1 MLKWTKKRSQTMSG
15 SATSGGGQVTIP
27 PSGVGG
33 KKAMATNGRGH
44 PPLTYNNEPADDEN
58 MNEVVEE
65 NVDLNVLMPDGR
77 TKQVTVEPNTPMM
90 DLLVNLAASS
100 RLNPTKHTL
109 CVLSP
114 DRKKMVDYKAHQTV
128 GSLTTTENRTV
139 FLQIVPKKTEEEK
152 KKSKSAQPFE
162 MTYRFTINLPHGQKK
177 VVRMSPKTALSEIHQ
192 TICQE
197 RHFDPACYSFQLPQ
211 YPDQPLGLHLT
222 LKDLDLKSNE
232 LDFVNQV
239 VDGGKSNQGMPRS
252 SDPHTSY
259 MPDAG
264 EKKSKRSF
272 LSFLGKKDKKFKLS
286 DVAMDINPG
295 AAGGNQ
301 PVMRQKGTQ
310 QARPKTMIETSST
323 AQEFIGMD
331 INLKKGNTKMDIV
344 KENVAPLQ
352 SAAKAKGKKR
362 PAPPP
367 PEDKK
372 SETVQVEITVESKS
386 PHRDSPGRI
395 EEISETKLSTWAN
408 KLHSRNSS
416 DSSGYHELTLSGA
429 DSSPDNIKIDGD
441 KFKGS
446 FDSTS
451 IDSGEHLNGD
461 SAIRDMSPP
470 RRRVQ
475 NKSPLPVS
483 VSTARKSTESD
494 AQEEA
499 GKKKKRAPLPPGS
512 SSKVLS
518 TSEKSLPTKPKSFDS
533 SIHSSP
539 TSKRTKPSAKKD
551 EEDALN
557 SMEDVTAEFDS
568 IIAEDEGMIMME
580 DASIRSEDMDTER
593 VRSLRPCSF
602 FAPPPP
608 TEPPPPDS
616 EPVNYNVAI
625 SKWDRKDVGVGD
637 DSTSFGPDSVKSSPS
652 SNVLKEEMPDFC
664 EKISKLSS
672 DDDSCEKISKLSSD
686 DDSCE
691 KISKLSSDD
700 DLSNSPKMSRHEQS
714 DKAPDSASETSSV
727 HEDNGSEEIKLLEI
741 EKVEKVENKEYEAQA
756 EQEVSE
762 ITYNFMIDTT
772 PLEFQNDEPVDLY
785 EFQGKEDKGVYTLSA
800 SNDLGSPRRIPD
812 LETSKEHGSTSITMR
827 KISWSDDGSSTREV
841 EVKEQEYSVPVPKV
855 ELKREKEEFIISLE
869 DLNNIDFTGPK
880 KKKAQVPVRKI
891 EEPHEDLATSSKV
904 TCPCDQV
911 DGTISKN
918 TVTPMYPDPDSYE
931 NEENHEHNS
940 DADAED
946 DTVRNRCSELSF
958 TPNSEGEMEHMLE
971 EKSISQ
977 IALPAVRRIM
987 DRQSS
992 KDKTSQNPS
1001 EPFHEQK
1008 LYSSSVKLV
1017 MSQSTKEITSEPKID
1032 RSEIQSEPLAE
1043 GDGMDTH
1050 QLINT
1055 QHQLLKQQFEMWQAQ
1070 LLNNQKL
1077 LSSLESDDQSQ
1088 QLQQLQLQM
1097 QIQQNMM
1104 LELQENM
1111 KALTL
1116 QQQALPQTPSPNQS
1130 LRNSNLTQLIT
1141 ASSAILN
1148 PEPAS
1153 LAPAIPKDPPAAPI
1167 PPPLPFAHAYQK
1179 DTQFTKAP
1187 DSKDTKP
1194 KRPKRY
1200 EPELDPREKLMISIR
1215 SFPGRNNLKKV
1226 PVQKTKWTTSI
1237 Q

>member
-1 MLKWTKKRSQTMSG
+1 MDWAECIVCCRKGSQTVMSG
-15 SATSGGGQVTIP
+15 SATSGGGQVKIP

-65 NVDLNVLMPDGR
+65 NVDLNVLMPDGA
-77 TKQVTVEPNTPMM
+77 TKLVTVDPNTPMM

-100 RLNPTKHTL
+100 RLNPSKHTL
-109 CVLSP
+109 CVLSL

-128 GSLTTTENRTV
+128 GSLTTPENRTV
-139 FLQIVPKKTEEEK
+139 FLKIVAKITEEEK

-177 VVRMSPKTALSEIHQ
+177 VVRMSPKTPLSEIHQ

-197 RHFDPACYSFQLPQ
+197 RHFDPACYTFQLPQ
-211 YPDQPLGLHLT
+211 HPDQRLGLHLT
-222 LKDLDLKSNE
+222 LRDLDLKSNE
-232 LDFVNQV
+232 LDFVSLATL
-239 VDGGKSNQGMPRS
+239 DGGKSTQGMPQS
-252 SDPHTSY
+252 SAPHTSY

-264 EKKSKRSF
+264 EKKSKRGF
-272 LSFLGKKDKKFKLS
+272 LSFLSKKDKKFKLP

-295 AAGGNQ
+295 PAGGSQ

-310 QARPKTMIETSST
+310 QARPKTMIETSSSSK
-323 AQEFIGMD
+323 EFGRMD
-331 INLKKGNTKMDIV
+331 INLKGSTKMDIV

-352 SAAKAKGKKR
+352 SVTKATVKKR

-367 PEDKK
+367 PQDKK
-372 SETVQVEITVESKS
+372 AVAVPETVKVEITVESKI
-386 PHRDSPGRI
+386 PHKDSPRRI
-395 EEISETKLSTWAN
+395 EEISETKLPTWAN

-446 FDSTS
+446 FDSAS

-461 SAIRDMSPP
+461 SALKDMSPP
-470 RRRVQ
+470 RRRVYVQ
-475 NKSPLPVS
+475 NKSPLPAS

-494 AQEEA
+494 DLEEA

-539 TSKRTKPSAKKD
+539 TSQRTNVSAKKD
-551 EEDALN
+551 EDEDDVHD
-557 SMEDVTAEFDS
+557 SMEDVTAEFDN

-580 DASIRSEDMDTER
+580 DTSIRSEDMDTER

-608 TEPPPPDS
+608 TEPPPLDS
-616 EPVNYNVAI
+616 EPVDYTFAI

-637 DSTSFGPDSVKSSPS
+637 DSTSLGPESAKSSPS
-652 SNVLKEEMPDFC
+652 SNVLKEEMPEFRD
-664 EKISKLSS
+664 KISKLSS
-672 DDDSCEKISKLSSD
+672 DDDVL
-686 DDSCE
+686 
-691 KISKLSSDD
+691 
-700 DLSNSPKMSRHEQS
+700 NSPKMSPHQES
-714 DKAPDSASETSSV
+714 DKEPDSGSETSSV
-727 HEDNGSEEIKLLEI
+727 HEDIGEEEIKPLAI
-741 EKVEKVENKEYEAQA
+741 KKVEKVENEEYEAESSA

-762 ITYNFMIDTT
+762 ITYNFMIDTI
-772 PLEFQNDEPVDLY
+772 PPEFQNDEEPIDFV
-785 EFQGKEDKGVYTLSA
+785 EFQDKEDNNVYPLTS

-812 LETSKEHGSTSITMR
+812 LETQKEHGHSVTVR
-827 KISWSDDGSSTREV
+827 KLSGSDDGSSPREV
-841 EVKEQEYSVPVPKV
+841 KVKEPEYIIPVPKV
-855 ELKREKEEFIISLE
+855 ELKREKEEFIISRE
-869 DLNNIDFTGPK
+869 DLINIDFTGPK
-880 KKKAQVPVRKI
+880 KKKPQVPVRKI
-891 EEPHEDLATSSKV
+891 EEPDEGLSTSTKISY
-904 TCPCDQV
+904 PYDQF
-911 DGTISKN
+911 DGTISEN
-918 TVTPMYPDPDSYE
+918 TVTTTYPEPDSYE
-931 NEENHEHNS
+931 NEENHEHES
-940 DADAED
+940 DADADAED
-946 DTVRNRCSELSF
+946 DSVRNRCSELSF
-958 TPNSEGEMEHMLE
+958 TPSSEGEMEHILE

-977 IALPAVRRIM
+977 IALPAVRRTM

-992 KDKTSQNPS
+992 EDKTSQNPS
-1001 EPFHEQK
+1001 EPFLEQK

-1017 MSQSTKEITSEPKID
+1017 MSQSKQEVTSKPEIE
-1032 RSEIQSEPLAE
+1032 RSEIQSEPVAE
-1043 GDGMDTH
+1043 GNGMDTY
-1050 QLINT
+1050 QLMAT
-1055 QHQLLKQQFEMWQAQ
+1055 QHQLMKQQFEMWQAQ

-1077 LSSLESDDQSQ
+1077 LSSLESNDQSQ
-1088 QLQQLQLQM
+1088 QLQLQI

-1104 LELQENM
+1104 MQLQENM
-1111 KALTL
+1111 QALTL
-1116 QQQALPQTPSPNQS
+1116 QQQALPQTSSPNQS
-1130 LRNSNLTQLIT
+1130 RRNSNLTQLIT
-1141 ASSAILN
+1141 ASSDIVN
-1148 PEPAS
+1148 PEPSS
-1153 LAPAIPKDPPAAPI
+1153 LAPAIPKEPPAAPK

-1179 DTQFTKAP
+1179 DTQFSKAP

-1194 KRPKRY
+1194 NRPKRY
-1200 EPELDPREKLMISIR
+1200 EPELDPREKLMIAIR

-1226 PVQKTKWTTSI
+1226 PIQKTKWTVHT